1 MKHSRQNVQSPR
13 TKLDLKAIGSKIRDL
28 RGDVRQEDF
37 AIQLGISQGHLS
49 KVERGQLP
57 PTLEIVLR
65 LAVRFN
71 KTLDWLVRG
80 ESRAAG

>member
-1 MKHSRQNVQSPR
+1 MSNRPR
-13 TKLDLKAIGSKIRDL
+13 AKLDLKAIGSRIRAL
-28 RGDVRQEDF
+28 RADIRQEEF
-37 AIQLGISQGHLS
+37 SIQIGISQGQLS
-49 KVERGQLP
+49 KVERGQLA

-80 ESRAAG
+80 ESS

>member
-1 MKHSRQNVQSPR
+1 MSSRPR
-13 TKLDLKAIGSKIRDL
+13 TKLDLKAVGTRIRNL
-28 RGDVRQEDF
+28 RADIRQEDF

-49 KVERGQLP
+49 KVERGQLA
-57 PTLEIVLR
+57 PTLEMVLR

-80 ESRAAG
+80 ESN

>member
-1 MKHSRQNVQSPR
+1 MQDSRQISNRPR
-13 TKLDLKAIGSKIRDL
+13 TKLDLKAMGSRIRDL
-28 RGDVRQEDF
+28 RADVRQEDF

-49 KVERGQLP
+49 KVERGQLA
-57 PTLEIVLR
+57 PTLEIVLK

-80 ESRAAG
+80 ESS

>member
-1 MKHSRQNVQSPR
+1 MQNSRQISTRSKP
-13 TKLDLKAIGSKIRDL
+13 KLELKEIGSRIRDL

-49 KVERGQLP
+49 KVERGQLA
-57 PTLEIVLR
+57 PTLEIVLK
-65 LAVRFN
+65 LAVRFD

-80 ESRAAG
+80 ESS

>member
-1 MKHSRQNVQSPR
+1 MSNRPR

-28 RGDVRQEDF
+28 RRDVRQEDF

-49 KVERGQLP
+49 KVERGQLA

-65 LAVRFN
+65 LAVRFS

-80 ESRAAG
+80 ESGACE